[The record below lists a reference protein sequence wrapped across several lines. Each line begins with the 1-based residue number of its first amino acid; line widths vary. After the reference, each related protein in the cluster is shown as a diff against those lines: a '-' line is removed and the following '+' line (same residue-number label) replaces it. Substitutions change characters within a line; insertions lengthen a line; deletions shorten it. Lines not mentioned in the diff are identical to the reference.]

1 MSARPE
7 NVKKEKILSME
18 PLDPAQARWIR
29 LMKCT
34 YQDPEGKKRTWES
47 AERQTRP
54 KDCPIDGVGIVA
66 ILQKP
71 TGPEILLQKQY
82 RPPVDKIAI
91 EVPAGLIDAGET
103 PEECA
108 VRELKEETGYV
119 GIAEQRSPIMW
130 NDPGF
135 CNTNLNM
142 VHVRVDMS
150 LADNLNP
157 KPQLEE
163 SEFIEC
169 FTVPLRTLFAE
180 TRRLEQEGYAI
191 DARVGTLA
199 EGIEIARKWMDAVRA
214 EHHPPTH
221 PPYYTIVFL
230 SGLSMIHIDDIEQK
244 RAEILKCVLSAV
256 LQTSITRDVF
266 AQVIDG
272 LPISETYELTI
283 THRFDLLSHSR
294 PSQKA
299 KLLAQNFCN
308 CTEILDNLN
317 LNTKVAQQFQD
328 SKVFSSFFNMHLLE
342 LVAIIIHEMSGNLF
356 HKFHPNGEPHTIDVN
371 QKQFCPAN
379 SVSLSTMCYTVSGR
393 YPRGVLDVVG
403 YWAET
408 HIFGGV
414 VVFDRG
420 PNEGTRQCNAA
431 YIHPQYP
438 SALFQLAEHQ
448 LDAFSRAGYPGNK
461 EQSKLRLPFQCEPG
475 ARKIDGYTAFRDLN
489 IYRDRYERRVDP
501 IPRGGPCVI
510 RLEDHPELQE
520 FGKTAREM
528 FESPPNRNRDNL
540 SKNLAG

>member
-18 PLDPAQARWIR
+18 PLAAQARWIR

-119 GIAEQRSPIMW
+119 GVAEQRSPIMW

-221 PPYYTIVFL
+221 SPYYTIVFL
-230 SGLSMIHIDDIEQK
+230 CELSMIHIDDIEQK
-244 RAEILKCVLSAV
+244 RAEILKCVLSSV
-256 LQTSITRDVF
+256 TRDVF

-272 LPISETYELTI
+272 LPISETYEFTI
-283 THRFDLLSHSR
+283 THRFDLLSHSK

-308 CTEILDNLN
+308 YAEILDNLN

-328 SKVFSSFFNMHLLE
+328 SKVVSSFFNMYLLE
-342 LVAIIIHEMSGNLF
+342 LVAIIIHEMAGNLLD
-356 HKFHPNGEPHTIDVN
+356 KFHPNGEPHTIDVN
-371 QKQFCPAN
+371 QRQFCPAN
-379 SVSLSTMCYTVSGR
+379 SVSLSTMWYTVSGR
-393 YPRGVLDVVG
+393 YPSGVLDV
-403 YWAET
+403 
-408 HIFGGV
+408 
-414 VVFDRG
+414 
-420 PNEGTRQCNAA
+420 CNAA
-431 YIHPQYP
+431 YIHPLYP
-438 SALFQLAEHQ
+438 SAVFQLAEHQ
-448 LDAFSRAGYPGNK
+448 LNAFSRAGCPGNK
-461 EQSKLRLPFQCEPG
+461 EQSKLRLPFHCEPG
-475 ARKIDGYTAFRDLN
+475 ARKIDGYTVFRGLN

-528 FESPPNRNRDNL
+528 FGSPPNRHRDNL

>member
-169 FTVPLRTLFAE
+169 FT
-180 TRRLEQEGYAI
+180 
-191 DARVGTLA
+191 
-199 EGIEIARKWMDAVRA
+199 AVRA

-221 PPYYTIVFL
+221 SPYYTIVFL
-230 SGLSMIHIDDIEQK
+230 SELSMIHIDDIEQK

-342 LVAIIIHEMSGNLF
+342 LVVIIIHEMAGNLF

-393 YPRGVLDVVG
+393 YSRGVLDVVG

-431 YIHPQYP
+431 YIHPQYS
-438 SALFQLAEHQ
+438 SALFQLAKHQ